1 MKQCIL
7 ITGGTGKI
15 GKTISLHFAKE
26 GKRVLFTSTTQEKV
40 NALLEEG
47 KGLEGELIPI
57 MSAFESENS
66 ADDVFEQIQ
75 ASGPF
80 PSTIIHNARSL
91 SSLAIGNN
99 GISERSN
106 LLKEYDM
113 AVAFP
118 YQLTMKLKTPSL
130 KNVIFVS
137 SIYGMVAPTPS
148 LYDKFEESSPIHYG
162 IAKSAQRHLTK
173 DLAVRLAPEV
183 RVNAVS
189 YGGIKGRV
197 DAEFQAR
204 YKSLTPM
211 QKMLEEEDVIG
222 PIEFLVSD
230 NSKDI
235 TGQNIP
241 VDGGWTIW

>member
-1 MKQCIL
+1 MKKCIL

-26 GKRVLFTSTTQEKV
+26 GHRVLFTSTTQDKV
-40 NALLEEG
+40 DDLLKVG
-47 KGLEGELIPI
+47 RDLEGELIPI
-57 MSAFESENS
+57 ISAFENDDSASE
-66 ADDVFEQIQ
+66 VFKRIK

-91 SSLAIGNN
+91 SSLAIGDN
-99 GISERSN
+99 GVSERSN

-118 YQLTMKLKTPSL
+118 YQLTMKLRTQSL
-130 KNVIFVS
+130 KNIVFVS

-148 LYDKFEESSPIHYG
+148 LYDKFEESSPIQYG
-162 IAKSAQRHLTK
+162 IAKSAQLHLTK
-173 DLAVRLAPEV
+173 ELAVRLAPEV

-189 YGGIKGRV
+189 YGGIMGRV
-197 DAEFQAR
+197 DTEFQKR
-204 YKSLTPM
+204 YKNLTPM
-211 QKMLEEEDVIG
+211 QKMLDEKDVIG
-222 PIEFLVSD
+222 PIDFLVSD
-230 NSKDI
+230 KSKDI